1 MALTHEG
8 LHGQQGSSQSN
19 FSQLTRS
26 KLEILGPKPVK
37 LLMVPAGGKLVRPV
51 GAETQGTEPTH
62 TLCYS
67 VDIMY
72 L

>member
-37 LLMVPAGGKLVRPV
+37 LLMVPAGGKLVRLV
-51 GAETQGTEPTH
+51 GAETQSTEHTH
-62 TLCYS
+62 PHTHC
-67 VDIMY
+67 VTV
-72 L
+72 